1 LKFKAVARIDLPPA
15 RKYRLMNRS
24 KSARIFLYAGAGFL
38 LFVVIFAVV
47 LLTFNWNHLK
57 PTINQRVSEAT
68 GRTFEIRGDLDLNW
82 QRVSDE
88 TGWHA
93 WIPWPRLSA
102 QDVVMSN
109 PDWTKTGPQMLNLKQ
124 VAASINPWP
133 LLAKSVS
140 LRDLN
145 IEGLTLNL
153 ERTATNQNNWTFK
166 RDEED
171 ETPSPWSFDIGKLQ
185 AKEVALRYLDPA
197 NKLDLTAKLD
207 TLDQVDAKNFGTQFK
222 LSGSYNKAPI
232 SGGGKAGSVLSL
244 RDKEAVFPVSADL
257 QIGKNRIAI
266 DGTVTQP
273 TAVTAIDMHLLLAG
287 ESMANLYPLTGV
299 LLPDTPP
306 YETKGRLVGKMG
318 GADGGEW
325 TYEKFTGKVG
335 SSDLSGTLH
344 YVFKKP
350 RPLLHG
356 ELVSNQ
362 LRLDDL
368 GPLVKADSNTQKKN
382 RGAVAVQPTD
392 KALPVENFTTS
403 KWDAL
408 DADVKFTGHK
418 IIRDAALPIQDMV
431 AELHMKDKVL
441 SLTPLDFG
449 VAGGRLRSNIKLDG
463 QADKIKAEIKTS
475 ARGLKIRQLFPTLES
490 MQASFGEVNADA
502 SLSGSGNS
510 ISAMLA
516 SSNGELKAAVSEGS
530 ISKFILEA
538 AGLNIPN
545 AIFSKLFGDKQ
556 VQLNCLA
563 SDFVVTDG
571 LMKTRYF
578 VLDTEDAVIN
588 VSGDINLA
596 TEAMD
601 LDVVPKTKGL
611 RIISLRS
618 PLYAKGTFKDPDIG
632 LQKGPLL
639 AKAGGAAAL
648 AVINPLA
655 ALIPLIKTGGTPD
668 IDCAKLLADAK
679 AKPNA
684 PPPGQQK

>member
-1 LKFKAVARIDLPPA
+1 
-15 RKYRLMNRS
+15 MNRS
-24 KSARIFLYAGAGFL
+24 KSARILLFSGAGLL
-38 LFVVIFAVV
+38 LFVVLFLVV
-47 LLTFNWNHLK
+47 LLTFNWNYLK
-57 PTINQRVSEAT
+57 PTVNQRVSEAS
-68 GRTFEIRGDLDLNW
+68 GRTFEIRGDLDLDW
-82 QRVSDE
+82 QRVADE

-93 WIPWPRLSA
+93 WIPWPRISA
-102 QDVVMSN
+102 NDVVMSN
-109 PDWTKTGPQMLNLKQ
+109 PDWAKTGPQMLNLKH
-124 VAASINPWP
+124 VAASINPWS

-145 IEGLTLNL
+145 IQGLTLNL
-153 ERTATNQNNWTFK
+153 ERTADNKNNWTFK
-166 RDEED
+166 QEKDQ
-171 ETPSPWSFDIGKLQ
+171 TSSPWSFDIGNLQ
-185 AKEVALRYLDPA
+185 AKEAALRYLDPA

-207 TLDQVDAKNFGTQFK
+207 TLDQVDAKNYGTQFSI
-222 LSGSYNKAPI
+222 SGSYNKAPI
-232 SGGGKAGSVLSL
+232 SGGGKSGSVLSL
-244 RDKEAVFPVSADL
+244 RNKEAVFPVSADL
-257 QIGKNRIAI
+257 HIGKNRIAL

-306 YETKGRLVGKMG
+306 YQTKGRLIGKLG
-318 GADGGEW
+318 GADNGEW

-335 SSDLSGTLH
+335 ASDLSGTLH
-344 YVFKKP
+344 YVLKKP

-362 LRLDDL
+362 LRLQDL
-368 GPLVKADSNTQKKN
+368 GPLVKADSNAAKKN

-392 KALPVENFTTS
+392 KALPVENFTTN
-403 KWDAL
+403 KWGAL

-418 IIRDAALPIQDMV
+418 IIRDEALPIQDLV

-463 QADKIKAEIKTS
+463 RSEKIKAEIKTS
-475 ARGLKIRQLFPTLES
+475 ARGLKIRKLFPTLES

-502 SLSGSGNS
+502 SLSGTGNS

-530 ISKFILEA
+530 VSKFILEA

-545 AIFSKLFGDKQ
+545 AIFSKLFGDRQ

-563 SDFVVTDG
+563 SDFAVNDG
-571 LMKTRYF
+571 VMKTRYF
-578 VLDTEDAVIN
+578 VLDTEDAVIT
-588 VSGDINLA
+588 VTGDINLA
-596 TEAMD
+596 TEVMD
-601 LDVVPKTKGL
+601 LDVIPKTKGL

-618 PLYAKGTFKDPDIG
+618 PLYVKGTFKDPDIG
-632 LQKGPLL
+632 LKKGPLL
-639 AKAGGAAAL
+639 AKAGGAIAL
-648 AVINPLA
+648 AIINPLA
-655 ALIPLIKTGGTPD
+655 ALIPLIKPGRTPD
-668 IDCAKLLADAK
+668 IDCARLLADAK
-679 AKPNA
+679 TKPHA
-684 PPPGQQK
+684 PPPGQHSKHK